1 MIVPHTTARAL
12 REVAALDENGNTLVD
27 TGLPSQ
33 EEVISSA
40 LADAAGIGVQDLG
53 GIIFTH
59 QDLDHVGSGAALVR
73 RSGARVLALAV
84 EAPYI
89 DGGLRPLKPTPE
101 MLEQRPQMRE
111 MLQRLEPIG
120 VDELLE
126 DGERLDLAGGTRV
139 VFTPGHTPGHATLY
153 LEGPRV
159 LVAGDALT
167 AEEGHL
173 NGPNPPVTLDMDEAS
188 RSVGRLAELDVET
201 IVCYHGGVVNEDAN
215 GQLNRRKIP
224 SFVASFPAGGVTQLA
239 RRARDVSSS
248 TTVRG
253 DAGYGWRA

>member
-1 MIVPHTTARAL
+1 MR
-12 REVAALDENGNTLVD
+12 VADGVYVLPIQRGSRPGEGFLNLTLILDDENGNTLID
-27 TGLPSQ
+27 AGLPGQ
-33 EEVISSA
+33 EEAISSA
-40 LADAAGIGVQDLG
+40 LADDGIGVQDLG
-53 GIIFTH
+53 RIIFTH

-73 RSGARVLALAV
+73 QSGARVLALAV

-89 DGGLRPLKPTPE
+89 DGELRPLKPTPE

-111 MLQRLEPIG
+111 MLQSLEPVG

-126 DGERLDLAGGTRV
+126 DGELLDLAGGTRV
-139 VFTPGHTPGHATLY
+139 IFTPGHTPGHASLY

-173 NGPNPPVTLDMDEAS
+173 NGPNPPVTLDMEEAA

-201 IVCYHGGVVNEDAN
+201 IVCYHGGVVNKDAN
-215 GQLNRRKIP
+215 GQLRRVIEE
-224 SFVASFPAGGVTQLA
+224 SFGNPDG
-239 RRARDVSSS
+239 
-248 TTVRG
+248 
-253 DAGYGWRA
+253 